1 MIALAIIAFFLFV
14 FAALSIKIVPQSEV
28 YLVEQFG
35 KYVRTLNAGLNIIV
49 PLINSVTQKISI
61 LERQLPPQQINVIT
75 KDNVEIHLTTTV
87 FYRVIDAAK
96 SYYRI
101 SNVDQAVQTTV
112 TSIVRSTCGQL
123 EFDEVQSRREYISE
137 KIQSSLSEAC
147 AIWGIEITR
156 TEILDVVV
164 DDATR
169 NAMQQQLN
177 AERERRAT
185 VTRAEGDRQSQQ
197 LMADAELY
205 TAQKQAEAK
214 RIVAEADA
222 FATIT
227 VGKAMAENGRAAA
240 EFEILKKQI
249 EGMVELSKSNNSK
262 LIIMPTDVTKAIGA
276 ITSLIDIAK
285 K

>member
-1 MIALAIIAFFLFV
+1 MVTFSIIVIFLFI
-14 FAALSIKIVPQSEV
+14 FALLSIKIVPQSQV

-35 KYVRTLNAGLNIIV
+35 KYIKTLNAGLNIIIPIV
-49 PLINSVTQKISI
+49 NTVTQKISI
-61 LERQLPPQQINVIT
+61 LERQLPANKISIIT

-123 EFDEVQSRREYISE
+123 EFDEVQSRREFISE
-137 KIQSSLSEAC
+137 KIQTSLSEAC
-147 AIWGIEITR
+147 SIWGIEITR

-214 RIVAEADA
+214 RVLAEADA

-227 VGKAMAENGRAAA
+227 ARWDHLRFWKRFTPYCLNEGNLTICAPIMARSSLPNPS
-240 EFEILKKQI
+240 QI
-249 EGMVELSKSNNSK
+249 G
-262 LIIMPTDVTKAIGA
+262 
-276 ITSLIDIAK
+276 
-285 K
+285 